1 MDAERRRG
9 SQAQGWMAHR
19 ARSAQQPPLPLS
31 RGKGT
36 DMKLGGLPF
45 WATAVRWGGWD
56 VCRGRDPLPQI
67 YLSWAWRG
75 MEKGPR
81 VRLGQ
86 LSLVRCCLSLNKCYL
101 RFRCLCGTLLR
112 VLIRFYLDL
121 LCFCRARR
129 FWTAFAAASMFVSC
143 VLGREVPVLYN
154 RLNLVWHLLVD
165 CQRGEKNFLMS
176 SRPPLFPAQTDVCE
190 CGF

>member
-1 MDAERRRG
+1 
-9 SQAQGWMAHR
+9 
-19 ARSAQQPPLPLS
+19 
-31 RGKGT
+31 
-36 DMKLGGLPF
+36 MKLEGLPF
-45 WATAVRWGGWD
+45 WATAGRRGGRD
-56 VCRGRDPLPQI
+56 VCIGRDSPSPNI
-67 YLSWAWRG
+67 YMPWAWTW

-86 LSLVRCCLSLNKCYL
+86 LSLVRCCLPLNKCYL

-112 VLIRFYLDL
+112 VLIRFYLNL

-165 CQRGEKNFLMS
+165 YQRRKRIFWWVQDPHCS
-176 SRPPLFPAQTDVCE
+176 PPKLTFANAAFKIGVLTRVERVADFIPLGTSKTI
-190 CGF
+190 

>member
-1 MDAERRRG
+1 
-9 SQAQGWMAHR
+9 
-19 ARSAQQPPLPLS
+19 
-31 RGKGT
+31 
-36 DMKLGGLPF
+36 
-45 WATAVRWGGWD
+45 
-56 VCRGRDPLPQI
+56 
-67 YLSWAWRG
+67 
-75 MEKGPR
+75 MEKGPK

-86 LSLVRCCLSLNKCYL
+86 LSLVRCCLPLNKCYL

-129 FWTAFAAASMFVSC
+129 FWTAFAAASMFMSC

-165 CQRGEKNFLMS
+165 CQRRKIIFWWVQDPHCSPPKLTFANAALKIGVLTRVERVADFIPLGTSKTIYQQEERAIDVWFGSVWQFGVHKMSGFLNLLS
-176 SRPPLFPAQTDVCE
+176 NLECVLCLFNSFANA
-190 CGF
+190 